1 MAALILTFPVQ
12 DKFLPLVR
20 KAMQHL
26 LADKPVASQKQAD
39 LCQVAMEAC
48 NLLKYLHQDNKVISL
63 KALALPNKVVVF
75 AEDGADFSTGKRV
88 RQQLSLQKLSPAA
101 KLAYQLLSKLSDE
114 LSINSGLTGGTRI
127 SLTVFLSREEEN

>member
-12 DKFLPLVR
+12 AKFLPLAR

-26 LADKPVASQKQAD
+26 LCDEPVASQKQAD
-39 LCQVAMEAC
+39 LCQVAVEAC

-63 KALALPNKVVVF
+63 KALALPGKVSLF

-88 RQQLSLQKLSPAA
+88 RQQLSLQKLAPEA
-101 KLAYQLLSKLSDE
+101 KLAYQLLTELSDE
-114 LSINSGLTGGTRI
+114 LSVDSGLTGGTRI
-127 SLTVFLSREEEN
+127 SLTVFLSPSRS